1 MDITGKSKYS
11 IDFRKQKKEF
21 GTITPFAVNH
31 GAWDVEDG
39 KLSLMRCEEA
49 FAYAG
54 NYYAKDYLI
63 KTSIMPINGTSHLL
77 QVRAQGAM
85 RGYAIGFS
93 EPGKVAFYKNS
104 MGYKKITETSFEWKF
119 NQNYEFTVQSK
130 GESIVITY

>member
-54 NYYAKDYLI
+54 N
-63 KTSIMPINGTSHLL
+63 
-77 QVRAQGAM
+77 
-85 RGYAIGFS
+85 
-93 EPGKVAFYKNS
+93 
-104 MGYKKITETSFEWKF
+104 
-119 NQNYEFTVQSK
+119 
-130 GESIVITY
+130 